1 MQNPSNPFSRKTPL
15 RSAYRMMCQDEVGAG
30 FSVYAF
36 QPEKLKG
43 YERTI
48 QYVLDKNEARQFRAQ
63 AIEQRQIGEDL
74 SGRIAK
80 NGGVLVQESTPDDD
94 YGRWNRPGFHSNR
107 PYYK

>member
-1 MQNPSNPFSRKTPL
+1 MQTQSKSKQPL
-15 RSAYRMMCQDEVGAG
+15 LSAYRMTCSDVDGSA

-43 YERTI
+43 YERTV

-94 YGRWNRPGFHSNR
+94 YCRWNRPGFHSNR